1 MNSTILLLHLNI
13 CYVSRH
19 RDCVHT
25 CYLCGLFVRCDVKM
39 DVNYT
44 STNMSRK
51 AHFSVGNTNLIG
63 MIRARK
69 FAIKI
74 KKRAQFLVAHKRC
87 RENTGRAILVHHDIP
102 GLNTTPS
109 GDGVVE
115 RMIISS
121 SGEKLQTPHEVHE
134 HKTVPDNIF
143 PTLSVEEHMRS
154 LLRVRMDGVKYDA
167 LICKEL
173 SKSLAEE
180 IKQDVKTYHNLSRYK
195 LICVVNIGETQH
207 QCDVRFGSRCLWNEK
222 FDNFASSFYRNSHI
236 FVVATIFGVYFE

>member
-1 MNSTILLLHLNI
+1 
-13 CYVSRH
+13 
-19 RDCVHT
+19 
-25 CYLCGLFVRCDVKM
+25 M

-69 FAIKI
+69 LAIKI
-74 KKRAQFLVAHKRC
+74 KKRAQFLVAHKRR
-87 RENTGRAILVHHDIP
+87 RENTGRAILVHHDFP
-102 GLNTTPS
+102 GLNTTS
-109 GDGVVE
+109 AADGVLE

-121 SGEKLQTPHEVHE
+121 SGEKLQTHAAHD
-134 HKTVPDNIF
+134 HKTVPVDIF
-143 PTLSVEEHMRS
+143 PTLSVEEYMRR
-154 LLRVRMDGVKYDA
+154 LLRVRMDGVKYDP
-167 LICKEL
+167 LTCKEL
-173 SKSLAEE
+173 SKNLAEE

-195 LICVVNIGETQH
+195 LICIVNIGETKH

-222 FDNFASSFYRNSHI
+222 FDDFASSFYRNSHI

>member
-1 MNSTILLLHLNI
+1 
-13 CYVSRH
+13 
-19 RDCVHT
+19 
-25 CYLCGLFVRCDVKM
+25 M

-69 FAIKI
+69 LAIKI

-87 RENTGRAILVHHDIP
+87 RENTGKAILVHHDIP
-102 GLNTTPS
+102 GLN
-109 GDGVVE
+109 
-115 RMIISS
+115 MISAAD
-121 SGEKLQTPHEVHE
+121 GEKFQTHEVYD
-134 HKTVPDNIF
+134 HKTVPDDIF
-143 PTLSVEEHMRS
+143 PTLSVEEHMRR
-154 LLRVRMDGVKYDA
+154 LLRVRMDGVKYDP
-167 LICKEL
+167 LTCKEL

-180 IKQDVKTYHNLSRYK
+180 IKQDAKTYHNLSRYK
-195 LICVVNIGETQH
+195 LICVVNIGETKH

-222 FDNFASSFYRNSHI
+222 FDDFASSFYRNSHI